1 MSSTVQRAA
10 TASSMRDE
18 LRLQGRLVAP
28 LLATYLAELGLYYI
42 DHAIVGRLGADELA
56 AVGLSGMVFIE
67 VVIIGSA
74 ILSIVGVMVGNAY
87 GAGNTEEVSRSVRV
101 GLILAAV
108 ISIPAMVLAWFLM
121 DLLALTGQ
129 DAVVIELGEQYT
141 RAAVLTLPAAFS
153 FAVLRN
159 FVTALSR
166 PAVITVVILLAL
178 PLNFVLDWV
187 LVFGAFGMPGLGVR
201 GAGYATAIV
210 NWVMLLGL
218 VVYIHADRLLRSY
231 RVFAR
236 LLTPDPAL
244 LKRICRLGLPVAGM
258 SVVESAF
265 FNVLIITVGLFGVI
279 ALAANQI
286 VINTFEFVWAIAV
299 ALGEVAAIRVA
310 QENGAG
316 SLSGAFRAGWITI
329 SAGLVAGLVFCFA
342 LVATPGALAS
352 IFLNSADP
360 DYPEV
365 LALVRVIGVVGAVL
379 VLFDSVQMVTARALR
394 GLEDTFVPMLLTTAG
409 HWGISLPLG
418 FVLAFKFDYGA
429 VGLWLGF
436 AVGVFITC
444 VLLLARWI
452 RFTRRLAATGRQPQT

>member
-187 LVFGAFGMPGLGVR
+187 LVFGAFGIPGLGVR

-218 VVYIHADRLLRSY
+218 VVYIHANR
-231 RVFAR
+231 FAAQLPGVR
-236 LLTPDPAL
+236 APADTGPRPAEAHL
-244 LKRICRLGLPVAGM
+244 PAGPARRRYECCRKRFL
-258 SVVESAF
+258 
-265 FNVLIITVGLFGVI
+265 
-279 ALAANQI
+279 Q
-286 VINTFEFVWAIAV
+286 
-299 ALGEVAAIRVA
+299 
-310 QENGAG
+310 
-316 SLSGAFRAGWITI
+316 RADHHGW
-329 SAGLVAGLVFCFA
+329 
-342 LVATPGALAS
+342 
-352 IFLNSADP
+352 
-360 DYPEV
+360 
-365 LALVRVIGVVGAVL
+365 LVRRHRIGSQSDRHQHLRVCVGHRGC
-379 VLFDSVQMVTARALR
+379 AR
-394 GLEDTFVPMLLTTAG
+394 
-409 HWGISLPLG
+409 
-418 FVLAFKFDYGA
+418 
-429 VGLWLGF
+429 
-436 AVGVFITC
+436 
-444 VLLLARWI
+444 
-452 RFTRRLAATGRQPQT
+452 